1 MRCRF
6 IRSHE
11 VSVGIRAGLRACK
24 WMDYIDLDRLDRRAK
39 VMTCGYILE
48 LRNYF
53 LLRGRLTSSTVK
65 TFAASLPWVIW
76 PRRASDNERIGWEE
90 AEKTTGQIILHVQF
104 KSMYVR
110 PLDQSPESSRPN
122 SASNPKLVVRYIC
135 SSQAGWGKDKP
146 MHYLNRARRPV
157 RI

>member
-1 MRCRF
+1 MK
-6 IRSHE
+6 S
-11 VSVGIRAGLRACK
+11 VSESEPGVRVCK
-24 WMDYIDLDRLDRRAK
+24 WMDYIDLDRRAN

-122 SASNPKLVVRYIC
+122 SASVIFKPKIG
-135 SSQAGWGKDKP
+135 SP
-146 MHYLNRARRPV
+146 IYLLISGRLGQG
-157 RI
+157 